1 MSSETY
7 DPIDSIKNRKAQ
19 RLSSQQAQKYS
30 KTIRMVKRTDAI
42 ECVCD
47 ITGIVSILEIPRIPS
62 VVLSYSHPL
71 SILENAR
78 GIAMQGKDYL
88 NKLEVQILSGIL
100 IVLAEDYDLFRYS
113 PIYNGAQKNALLRTV
128 SKDIL
133 IDAILFIENYV
144 NSNNSRFFP
153 ALSFLLDSD
162 NLQLQNAM
170 QARISEWLK
179 ACAERFYKPDTREYD
194 EAVAV
199 KKSIKPK
206 RLSAVNRENAKIRKE
221 FKVWVKATKPAIIKL
236 HQASK
241 ISIKLKTFLL
251 ALLDENNLKTVDP
264 TMFSL
269 ILQKLNQTEI
279 EVATS
284 IALAMDSHRDKLL
297 SIDEGVSLDEEV
309 ESFSEM
315 PVGTYIEPKAEGH
328 AHSLPTE
335 DSTPS
340 EESDSTTDS
349 SEDSTDQVEEP
360 ATSVEEVQANTSE
373 ILSKPMSFLEKI
385 KALRAAQK
393 SIRTVE
399 APAKPENDDASF

>member
-1 MSSETY
+1 MSSEIY

-30 KTIRMVKRTDAI
+30 KTIRMVKRTDTI

-78 GIAMQGKDYL
+78 GIAMQGKEYL

-100 IVLAEDYDLFRYS
+100 IVLAEDYDLFRYA
-113 PIYNGAQKNALLRTV
+113 PTYNGAQKNALLRTV

-133 IDAILFIENYV
+133 IDAILFIETFV

-179 ACAERFYKPDTREYD
+179 ACAERFYKPDIRDYD
-194 EAVAV
+194 EAVTV
-199 KKSIKPK
+199 SKSIKPK
-206 RLSAVNRENAKIRKE
+206 LISAVNREHAKIRKE

-236 HQASK
+236 QQASK
-241 ISIKLKTFLL
+241 ISVKLKTFLL
-251 ALLDENNLKTVDP
+251 ALLDENNLKSVDP

-269 ILQKLNQTEI
+269 ILQKLNQTGI
-279 EVATS
+279 DVATS

-297 SIDEGVSLDEEV
+297 SIDEGVSLDDEV

-328 AHSLPTE
+328 AHSPSLE
-335 DSTPS
+335 DSTTSSDSIPS
-340 EESDSTTDS
+340 SEDSTTDS
-349 SEDSTDQVEEP
+349 VEEP
-360 ATSVEEVQANTSE
+360 TASVEEVQANTSE

-399 APAKPENDDASF
+399 APTKQENDDAPF